1 MAGEIGLRRGG
12 SLPHR
17 TVPGIEREVTA
28 VVVATVLGFR
38 SAVARTTRAI
48 TQCGYS
54 IGARKDVSLYARAVG
69 HLGRISN
76 LEII

>member
-1 MAGEIGLRRGG
+1 MAGEIACGAAA

-38 SAVARTTRAI
+38 TAVARTTRAI
-48 TQCGYS
+48 TPCGYS

-69 HLGRISN
+69 HLGTDI
-76 LEII
+76 

>member
-17 TVPGIEREVTA
+17 TVPEIERKVTA

-48 TQCGYS
+48 TPCGYS